1 MRRRFSLLL
10 ALLVISSMVLAACGT
25 SDTGG
30 TGGETTVDVDCMDA
44 QEGDTINVIYQ
55 WTGAEEEKINAVLA
69 PFVETCGVEIVAE
82 ATRDLAV
89 LDTRVQSDAPDVV
102 FWPSTAPLNLYTDMI
117 LPLDTISGHQENYA
131 SFWVD
136 LGSVDGAWLAVPVKA
151 DPKTLIW
158 YSPAQFEAFGYD
170 VPATFDELNS
180 LVEQMVADGNVPW
193 AMGFESDAATG
204 WTGSDF
210 IQDLLLVQQG
220 PDYVWSLISG
230 DTPYNDA
237 GVVQAY
243 ETYYPWASDPAYTV
257 GGADGTVNT
266 NFLDAI
272 YQVFSDPPEAMM
284 VKQSGFAG
292 GEVVAQY
299 PDLEYGVDFDF
310 FGVPGAQGLQ
320 GGADYFFAF
329 NDTPAVQ
336 ALVNFLTS
344 EAGAIAWAQA
354 GFDIS
359 PNNLAQGHYPDAQLE
374 KKAELL
380 ANTSG
385 FTPDLGDSIPAPFGD
400 AEWQAIVEIVQ
411 GGDIQ
416 EALDNVAAA
425 QAEALQGQ

>member
-1 MRRRFSLLL
+1 
-10 ALLVISSMVLAACGT
+10 MVLAAC
-25 SDTGG
+25 DTGG
-30 TGGETTVDVDCMDA
+30 TGGDGGETTVDVDCMDA
-44 QEGDTINVIYQ
+44 QPGDTINVIYQ

-69 PFVETCGVEIVAE
+69 PFVEACEVEIVAE

-89 LDTRVQSDAPDVV
+89 LDTRVQSDPPDVV
-102 FWPSTAPLNLYTDMI
+102 FWPSTAPLNLYTDQI
-117 LPLDTISGHQENYA
+117 VPLDTVGGNADNYA
-131 SFWVD
+131 DFWID
-136 LGSVDGAWLAVPVKA
+136 LGSVEGQWLAIPVKA
-151 DPKTLIW
+151 DPKTLVW
-158 YSPAQFEAFGYD
+158 YSPAQFEAFGYE
-170 VPATFDELNS
+170 VPETYAELEA

-220 PDYVWSLISG
+220 PDYVWDLING
-230 DTPYNDA
+230 DVLYNDA

-243 ETYYPWASDPAYTV
+243 ETYAAWASDPTYTV

-266 NFLDAI
+266 GFLDAI

-310 FGVPGAQGLQ
+310 FGLPGAQGLQ
-320 GGADYFFAF
+320 GGADFFFAF
-329 NDTPAVQ
+329 NDSAAVQ

-344 EAGAIAWAQA
+344 EAGAVAWAQA

-359 PNNLAQGHYPDAQLE
+359 PNSLAQGHYPDAQLE
-374 KKAELL
+374 KKAEILGS
-380 ANTSG
+380 ASG

-400 AEWQAIVEIVQ
+400 AEWQAIIEVVQ
-411 GGDIQ
+411 GGDIL
-416 EALDNVAAA
+416 EALDAVADA
-425 QAEALQGQ
+425 QAEALELE